1 VTWRTGADLN
11 QFYLLDSAQRGTT
24 HFSLTIRTVTR
35 PLLSCSAVAFHGSV
49 EGMNN
54 DLRHPIG
61 KFVRPSVLTLQE
73 RDGALQ
79 RITELPKELR
89 AAVAGLSESQ
99 LDTPYREGG
108 WTVRQTVHHVAD
120 SHLQATAR
128 VRLALTEDWPA
139 ITPYKENLWAEL
151 NDARTQPVEV
161 SLQLLD
167 SLHARWVTLLRSLD
181 ESGWS
186 KRGYKH
192 PESGN
197 QTVEQVA
204 ALYAWHGRHHTAH
217 ITSLR
222 ERMGW

>member
-1 VTWRTGADLN
+1 MQPHNRYCCA
-11 QFYLLDSAQRGTT
+11 
-24 HFSLTIRTVTR
+24 TR
-35 PLLSCSAVAFHGSV
+35 FSCSATVFHGSV

-61 KFVRPSVLTLQE
+61 KFVRPATLTQQE
-73 RDGALQ
+73 REEAIQ
-79 RITELPKELR
+79 NIAQLPKQLR

-99 LDTPYREGG
+99 LDTPYRDGG
-108 WTVRQTVHHVAD
+108 WTVRQTIHHVAD
-120 SHLQATAR
+120 SHMQATAR

-139 ITPYKENLWAEL
+139 ITPYKENVWAEL
-151 NDARTQPVEV
+151 EDARTLPVDV
-161 SLQLLD
+161 SLQLVD
-167 SLHARWVTLLRSLD
+167 SLHTRWVKLLRSLD

-197 QTVEQVA
+197 QTIEQVA

>member
-1 VTWRTGADLN
+1 L
-11 QFYLLDSAQRGTT
+11 
-24 HFSLTIRTVTR
+24 
-35 PLLSCSAVAFHGSV
+35 PLHNWYRCARRRSCSPTAFHGSV

-61 KFVRPSVLTLQE
+61 NFVRPATLTPQE
-73 RDGALQ
+73 REEAIQ
-79 RITELPKELR
+79 KIAELPKKMR
-89 AAVAGLSESQ
+89 AAVAALSESQ
-99 LDTPYREGG
+99 LDTPYRDGG

-120 SHLQATAR
+120 SHMQATGR
-128 VRLALTEDWPA
+128 IRLALTEDWPA
-139 ITPYKENLWAEL
+139 ITPYKENVWAEL
-151 NDARTQPVEV
+151 EDARTLPVEV
-161 SLQLLD
+161 SLQLID
-167 SLHARWVTLLRSLD
+167 SLHTRWVKLLCSLD
-181 ESGWS
+181 EYGWS

-197 QTVEQVA
+197 QTIEQVA

>member
-1 VTWRTGADLN
+1 
-11 QFYLLDSAQRGTT
+11 
-24 HFSLTIRTVTR
+24 
-35 PLLSCSAVAFHGSV
+35 
-49 EGMNN
+49 MNN

-61 KFVRPSVLTLQE
+61 NFARPATLTRQE
-73 RDGALQ
+73 REEAIQ
-79 RITELPKELR
+79 KIAELPKKLR
-89 AAVAGLSESQ
+89 DAVRGLSETQ

-120 SHLQATAR
+120 SHMQATAR
-128 VRLALTEDWPA
+128 IRLALTEDWPA
-139 ITPYKENLWAEL
+139 IAPYKENLWAEL
-151 NDARTQPVEV
+151 EDARALPVEV

-167 SLHARWVTLLRSLD
+167 SLHARWVALLRSLD
-181 ESGWS
+181 ESAWS

-192 PESGN
+192 PESGK

-204 ALYAWHGRHHTAH
+204 ALYSWHGRHHTAH

>member
-1 VTWRTGADLN
+1 MQPHIRDGGA
-11 QFYLLDSAQRGTT
+11 
-24 HFSLTIRTVTR
+24 TR
-35 PLLSCSAVAFHGSV
+35 LSCSATVFHGSV

-61 KFVRPSVLTLQE
+61 KFVRPATLTQQE
-73 RDGALQ
+73 REEAIQ
-79 RITELPKELR
+79 NIAQLPKKLR

-120 SHLQATAR
+120 SHMQATAR

-139 ITPYKENLWAEL
+139 ITPYKENVWAEL
-151 NDARTQPVEV
+151 EDARTLPVEV

-167 SLHARWVTLLRSLD
+167 SLHTRWVTLLRSLD
-181 ESGWS
+181 ESAWS

-197 QTVEQVA
+197 QTIEQVA